1 MSNNIAFL
9 FGAGVSQRSLIGTEE
24 LTSKIFEATNIVHL
38 SSRYLEMENPKRFDS
53 LDIRDYVP
61 KVKELFNIIQNSVHD
76 HYLYKKRGLNYEDM
90 YYLINALYDD
100 ESGEYV
106 NPIISKYCD
115 DFRTQYR
122 DLFKTKYPLIGEISL
137 MDLTREALNYIQD
150 IVIMCLDK
158 PNASIEHLKFL
169 AEVDSAKSISK
180 INIFT
185 LNHDVL
191 IENFFKKIDAFSD
204 GFHSDGYGHRIWSPE
219 NFNKRISLLKLH
231 GSINWYRILG
241 KDYYEDRIGIYEQP
255 QRNGDRPLMLIGSFN
270 KLHAYS
276 RSINFD
282 LQCLFAKQLS
292 ESDDL
297 IISGYSFG
305 DQGINSRIINWVL
318 ASRNRR
324 IFLIHKN
331 PDELIKNARPAI
343 QTNFSFLN
351 KNGNIFYIKEY
362 IDENT
367 TWIRIKSFINN
378 WNYERKATDK

>member
-9 FGAGVSQRSLIGTEE
+9 FGAGISQSSLMGTEE

-38 SSRYLEMENPKRFDS
+38 SSRYLEMENPKRFDG
-53 LDIRDYVP
+53 LDIRDFVP
-61 KVKELFNIIQNSVHD
+61 KIKELFNIIQNSVHD

-90 YYLINALYDD
+90 YYLINTLYDD

-150 IVIMCLDK
+150 IVIFALGK
-158 PNASIEHLKFL
+158 PNACLNYLNFL
-169 AEVDSAKSISK
+169 TDVSNDPSLEK
-180 INIFT
+180 IFIFT
-185 LNHDVL
+185 LNHDEL
-191 IENFFKKIDAFSD
+191 IERFFNHNKDFSD
-204 GFHSDGYGHRIWSPE
+204 GFASDRYGHRIWSPD
-219 NFNKRISLLKLH
+219 NFKTKIFLLKLH
-231 GSINWYRILG
+231 GSINWFRILG
-241 KDYYEDRIGIYEQP
+241 QDYYEDRIGIYEELH
-255 QRNGDRPLMLIGSFN
+255 RNGDRPLMLIGSFN
-270 KLHAYS
+270 KLQAYT
-276 RSINFD
+276 RSINFE
-282 LQCLFAKQLS
+282 LQCLFSKQLN
-292 ESDDL
+292 ETDDL

-305 DQGINSRIINWVL
+305 DQGINSRIINWAL

-331 PDELIKNARPAI
+331 PDDLIQNARPAI

-351 KNGNIFYIKEY
+351 KNKNIFHIEEY
-362 IDENT
+362 ITENT
-367 TWIRIKSFINN
+367 TWSGIKSFLYN
-378 WNYERKATDK
+378 